1 MSFRDAVSATIIPTS
16 SREWPR
22 MLIKRRIDPIRVF
35 DIEWKEFASLL
46 RQIVIELS
54 PLPEEE
60 LRNQLRVIES
70 KLPV

>member
-1 MSFRDAVSATIIPTS
+1 
-16 SREWPR
+16 